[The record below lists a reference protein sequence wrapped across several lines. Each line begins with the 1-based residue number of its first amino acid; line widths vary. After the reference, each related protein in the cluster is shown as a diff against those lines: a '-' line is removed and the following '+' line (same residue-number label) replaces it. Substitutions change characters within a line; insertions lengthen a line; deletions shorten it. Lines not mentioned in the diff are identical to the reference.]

1 MQGQNNMWDNIKRN
15 ICFIAGPPFSGK
27 STVGGI
33 LAIRLRIPFRNLDDM
48 IEKAAGMEI
57 RDIFGTIGERGFRS
71 IESRSL
77 KEISDSPGPLV
88 VALGGGTLLFPGN
101 LETVVSRGILVTL
114 APDETELLTR
124 FELSRGRPL
133 VPDHK
138 SLEGLLKAR
147 RKHYDS
153 LPGRIDTRGKTP
165 EEVASLIASSFGL
178 PLMPL

>member
-1 MQGQNNMWDNIKRN
+1 VQGQNSMWDNVERN
-15 ICFIAGPPFSGK
+15 ICFIAGPPLSGK

-33 LAIRLRIPFRNLDDM
+33 LAKRLRIPFRNLDDI
-48 IEKAAGMEI
+48 IEKALGMEV
-57 RDIFGTIGERGFRS
+57 RDIFAAMGERAFRR
-71 IESRSL
+71 IESMSL

-114 APDETELLTR
+114 APDETELLAR
-124 FELSRGRPL
+124 FETSRGRPL
-133 VPDHK
+133 VPDRK

-147 RKHYDS
+147 RKHYES

-165 EEVASLIASSFGL
+165 EEVASLIASSFGF
-178 PLMPL
+178 PRMPL